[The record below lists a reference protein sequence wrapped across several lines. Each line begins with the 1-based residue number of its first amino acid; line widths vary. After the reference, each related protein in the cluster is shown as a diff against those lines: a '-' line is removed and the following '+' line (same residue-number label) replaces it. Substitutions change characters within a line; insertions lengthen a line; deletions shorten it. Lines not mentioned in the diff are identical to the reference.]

1 MIGMEDNVSQNRD
14 VNGLDKCVEDV
25 AIAPK

>member
-1 MIGMEDNVSQNRD
+1 VIGMEDNVSQNRD